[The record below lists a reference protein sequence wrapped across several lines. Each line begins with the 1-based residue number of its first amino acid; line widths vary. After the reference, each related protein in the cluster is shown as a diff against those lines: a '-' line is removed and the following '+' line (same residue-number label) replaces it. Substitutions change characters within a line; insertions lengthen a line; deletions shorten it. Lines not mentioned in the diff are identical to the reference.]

1 MRIAMI
7 GTGYVGLVSGACFS
21 EFGFDVTCVDM
32 DAGKIERLNH
42 GEIPIYEP
50 GLDVLV
56 QTNMAADRL
65 SFTTQLPNAVRQ
77 ADIVFIA
84 VGTPSRRGDGGAD
97 IGYVEDAARAIAE
110 NLEGFTLIVTKSTVP
125 VGTAKRIAALIRET
139 NPKAEFEVASNP
151 EFLREGAAIEDFMHP
166 DRVLVGVEGE
176 RGRSLLQNLY
186 RPLSL
191 RNAPV
196 VFTDLNTAELTKYA
210 ANAFLATKITFINE
224 MADLCEATGANVQDL
239 ANGIGLDGRIG
250 AKFLHPGPGY
260 GGSCFPKDTR
270 ALSSMARDASVN
282 VTIVDSV
289 IAANDARKINMVDR
303 IENAVGGN
311 LTGKRIGVLGVSFKP
326 GTDDVREAPS
336 LTILPAL
343 LEKDAEVVAYD
354 PVAMPVASKMLPG
367 VEWASDSYSVTRDAH
382 AVVIL
387 TEWNEFRGLDLKRMA
402 EDMVEP
408 VLVDLRN
415 VYTLEEMQCSPF
427 RYISVGRACV
437 SQDTETRTAAEL
449 WQ

>member
-1 MRIAMI
+1 MI

-21 EFGFDVTCVDM
+21 EFGFNVTCVDV
-32 DAGKIERLNH
+32 DAGKIERLRQ
-42 GEIPIYEP
+42 GEIPIFEP

-56 QTNMAADRL
+56 RTNMAAERL
-65 SFTTQLPNAVRQ
+65 SFTTKLADAVTQ

-84 VGTPSRRGDGGAD
+84 VGTPSRRGDGAAD
-97 IGYVEDAARAIAE
+97 MVYVEDAARQIAE
-110 NLEGFTLIVTKSTVP
+110 NLEGFTLVVTKSTVP
-125 VGTAKRIAALIRET
+125 VGTAQRIAAIIRET
-139 NPKAEFEVASNP
+139 NPGAEFEVASNP

-176 RGRSLLQNLY
+176 KGRDLLQSLY

-239 ANGIGLDGRIG
+239 AHGIGLDGRIG

-270 ALSSMARDASVN
+270 ALSSIARDVGVSVT
-282 VTIVDSV
+282 VVDSV
-289 IAANDARKINMVDR
+289 IAANESRKIDMVDR
-303 IENAVGGN
+303 IQDAVGGD
-311 LTGKRIGVLGVSFKP
+311 LSGKRIGILGVSFKP

-336 LTILPAL
+336 LAILPAL
-343 LEKDAEVVAYD
+343 TERGAEILAYD
-354 PVAMPVASKMLPG
+354 PVAMTAASRLLPD
-367 VEWASDSYSVTRDAH
+367 VEWVSDSYKVAEGAH

-387 TEWNEFRGLDLKRMA
+387 TEWNEFRGLDLNRMA
-402 EDMVEP
+402 GDMVDP

-415 VYTLEEMQCSPF
+415 VYTLEEMRSSPF
-427 RYISVGRACV
+427 TYFSVGRTDIVAPADLDLG
-437 SQDTETRTAAEL
+437 SEQ
-449 WQ
+449 QP